1 MTAPIIITSGDSL
14 RITVAVTDQATG
26 AALNL
31 TSATCEAAAEYGA
44 TQVDA
49 TVTVTDAVGGI
60 MRLDFAPG
68 DLAGGVWTV
77 QARVS
82 IGAET
87 QTVAARQV
95 SVADSA
101 LD

>member
-1 MTAPIIITSGDSL
+1 MTAPIGITSGDSL
-14 RITVAVTDQATG
+14 RITVPVTDQATG

-44 TQVDA
+44 TQVEA
-49 TVTVTDAVGGI
+49 TVTVTDAAGGI

-68 DLAGGVWTV
+68 DLTDGIWTV
-77 QARVS
+77 QARVT

-95 SVADSA
+95 RVAESVFD
-101 LD
+101 